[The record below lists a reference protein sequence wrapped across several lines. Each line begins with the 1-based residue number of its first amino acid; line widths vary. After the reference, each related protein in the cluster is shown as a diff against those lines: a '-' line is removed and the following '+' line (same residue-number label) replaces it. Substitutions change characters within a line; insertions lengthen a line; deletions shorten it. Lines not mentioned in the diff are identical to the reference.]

1 MKGWP
6 KFYIRLSNVEFFDR
20 DNCRVTRDAV
30 GHELFN
36 QRQGFI
42 AGVVVTVLT
51 VIGLAVSIPY
61 WRWLGLLRP

>member
-1 MKGWP
+1 VGFVVLVTANAWP
-6 KFYIRLSNVEFFDR
+6 HPSQSDY
-20 DNCRVTRDAV
+20 CRVTRDAV